1 MEGKLTFNYNE
12 YLKKGDLVIGHVYLY
27 KDGRLVVYLGKD
39 NFDRFIFYTLASVL
53 YAGQNYG
60 ELTIA
65 HYDIQVKHLISLAET
80 LMSNK
85 CDTDCIV
92 KLKGMPQLYC
102 EFPYVSYDNELG
114 SWWAKNKLMLGDNL
128 PNLAELSSENNSKS
142 LFVSAKDLVPGEL
155 YYTGS
160 LWRALFLYL
169 GRDSQKN
176 FCWYFVGST
185 YDLLRNNLEAF
196 RIHMDRTKSNKHC
209 KRLADA
215 PNDPG
220 AIMYDDAQKLLNMN
234 YHANLYGLN
243 LG

>member
-1 MEGKLTFNYNE
+1 MQGKLTFKDDE
-12 YLKKGDLVIGHVYLY
+12 FLKKGNLIIGHVYLY
-27 KDGRLVVYLGKD
+27 KDGRLVVYLGKN
-39 NFDRFIFYTLASVL
+39 NFDKFVFYTLANVL
-53 YAGQNYG
+53 YTRVTYG
-60 ELTIA
+60 VYTLA
-65 HYDIQVKHLISLAET
+65 HYENQVQYLIGLSET
-80 LMSNK
+80 LMKHK
-85 CDTDCIV
+85 CDPDCIV
-92 KLKGMPQLYC
+92 ELKGMPQLYC
-102 EFPYVSYDNELG
+102 EFPFISYDKELNMWWTKNVVYYKGNLPTLVELG
-114 SWWAKNKLMLGDNL
+114 NENK
-128 PNLAELSSENNSKS
+128 SRS

-160 LWRALFLYL
+160 LWRSLYLYL

-185 YDLLRNNLEAF
+185 YELLRNDLNAF

-215 PNDPG
+215 PNDPD
-220 AIMYDDAQKLLNMN
+220 AMMYDDAQKLLNMN